1 MKNFAWVLKMAVK
14 DASKS
19 KDRLIIYIS
28 SIILGIAS
36 LVAIQSFSESVTAKI
51 NADAKELVGADMV
64 VKSNLAFTDEQTELI
79 ATLGGTQ
86 ASEKSF
92 ASMMSKPQT
101 GEGRLVNAR
110 ALEGNF
116 PFYGKI
122 ETEPQLPTQALYEGH
137 NAFVDETVMLQ
148 MGLEVG
154 DSIKLGSS
162 TFAIV
167 ARITKAPGQNGIASS
182 VAPPVYISQKSLD
195 ETGLETLGS
204 RIRYSQYLLFAD
216 ELPSEETMKPIEDA
230 LFTDNIRIETVDE
243 RKEQLGEAF
252 GFLNNFLKLVG
263 FIALLLG
270 CVGVASSVTLYMK
283 EKQATIATL
292 RCLGTSSNT
301 IFAIFFLEI
310 FILGIVGSV
319 IGALVGSGLQVVLP
333 YLLKDVLVV
342 DIDFA
347 ISPSAFLFGIL
358 VGTLSS
364 VLITLEPLLSI
375 RNVPPLLAINANAQ
389 VNKSKRAKFISRAS
403 IVLFVLGF
411 SYIQMESWLTAL
423 IFTASIAVVFGL
435 LAGLSMLF
443 RKIIRKGVAKSLP
456 YVIRQG
462 LLNTARPNNQSTELT
477 ISIGLGAMLMT
488 HLFLMQGNLV
498 SQLTM
503 VNEGEQPNLIL
514 FDVQTDQRQEIEDL
528 LGEYDMPVMQNVP
541 LIPMRLESIKGM
553 TRLELKNDSTLDI
566 PMRILNREYRVTYR
580 DTLDTTEEIV
590 EGTFT
595 GDATGLD
602 EIPVSLDQRIAEE
615 MKVEIGDALTF
626 NVQGVSL
633 PVVVGSIRKIDWT
646 KMQTNFIVLFP
657 KGVLEDA
664 PQTFAYV
671 SRTTSKDQSAAF
683 QRTSVTELPNVSIID
698 LTTVLETVND
708 IVGKISLVIRFM
720 AFICILTGFV
730 VLIGTISNSKFQRLK
745 EAVLLRTIG
754 SSKKQIV
761 QITLTEYLTLGV
773 LSALSGIVLGMVSAF
788 ITATFVF
795 KLGFDVAFMPILLIL
810 FAITA
815 VVTFLGYNNN
825 RSIFKSS
832 PLEVL
837 RREG

>member
-1 MKNFAWVLKMAVK
+1 MKNWSWIFKMAVK

-28 SIILGIAS
+28 SIILGIAA
-36 LVAIQSFSESVTAKI
+36 LVAIQSFSESVTRKI
-51 NADAKELVGADMV
+51 NEDAKELVGADMV
-64 VKSNLAFTDEQTELI
+64 VKSNSPITADQAELI
-79 ATLGGTQ
+79 ATLGGTL

-92 ASMMSKPQT
+92 ASMMTETQN
-101 GEGRLVNAR
+101 GVGRLINAR

-122 ETEPQLPTQALYEGH
+122 ETDPQMPTQALYEGH
-137 NAFVDETVMLQ
+137 NAFVDETVMMQ
-148 MGLEVG
+148 MDLEVG

-162 TFAIV
+162 YFAII
-167 ARITKAPGQNGIASS
+167 ARIIKAPGQNGIASS
-182 VAPPVYISQKSLD
+182 VAPPVYISQKSLS

-204 RIRYSQYLLFAD
+204 RIRYSQYLLFAG
-216 ELPSEETMKPIEDA
+216 ELPSEETLTPIEDQLYA
-230 LFTDNIRIETVDE
+230 DNVSIETVE
-243 RKEQLGEAF
+243 QRKEQLGEAF

-301 IFAIFFLEI
+301 IFAIYFLEI
-310 FILGIVGSV
+310 FILGIIGSAIGAMVGS
-319 IGALVGSGLQVVLP
+319 ALQVVLP

-347 ISPSAFLFGIL
+347 ISPSAFLFGIV

-375 RNVPPLLAINANAQ
+375 RNVPPLLAINSNAQ
-389 VNKSKRAKFISRAS
+389 FVESKKPKIISRTL
-403 IVLFVLGF
+403 IILFVLGF
-411 SYIQMESWLTAL
+411 SYLQMNDWIT
-423 IFTASIAVVFGL
+423 AVVFTTATALVFGM
-435 LAGLSMLF
+435 LAALSMGF
-443 RKIIRKGVAKSLP
+443 RKLIKNGVPKSFP

-462 LLNTARPNNQSTELT
+462 LSNTARPNNQSTELT
-477 ISIGLGAMLMT
+477 VSIGLGALLMT
-488 HLFLMQGNLV
+488 LLFLMQGNLI
-498 SQLTM
+498 SQLTLA
-503 VNEGEQPNLIL
+503 NEGEQPNLIL
-514 FDVQTDQRQEIEDL
+514 FDVQTDQRAEVETL
-528 LGEYDMPVMQNVP
+528 LNTYEMPIMQKVP
-541 LIPMRLESIKGM
+541 LIPMRLESIKGRS
-553 TRLELKNDSTLDI
+553 RLELKNDSILDL

-580 DTLDTTEEIV
+580 DSLDDTEEIV
-590 EGTFT
+590 AGTFT

-602 EIPVSLDQRIAEE
+602 IVPISLDKRIAEQ
-615 MKVEIGDALTF
+615 MQVDIGDALSF

-633 PVVVGSIRKIDWT
+633 PVVVGSIRKINWN

-671 SRTTSKDQSAAF
+671 SRTDSKEASAAF
-683 QRTSVTELPNVSIID
+683 QKTSVSDLPNVSIID

-708 IVGKISLVIRFM
+708 IVSKISLVIRFM
-720 AFICILTGFV
+720 AFICILTGFI

-761 QITLTEYLTLGV
+761 QITLTEYLTLGI
-773 LSALSGIVLGMVSAF
+773 LSALSGIILGVVSAYLL
-788 ITATFVF
+788 TTFVF
-795 KLGFDVAFMPILLIL
+795 KLGFDVDILPITFIL
-810 FAITA
+810 VSITA

-825 RSIFKSS
+825 RAIFKSS